1 MENDCFRNQTVGLA
15 YKKEG
20 ELLYTITY
28 FSPTG
33 NTKHVATLFQN
44 QLGADRIFPLEHINA
59 VDLPSADHLILLF
72 VIHGFNAPKPV
83 LSFAK
88 QLDPNMFKK
97 VSLIAVGC
105 NTTWVNNLASK
116 EVRTILNK
124 KGYSI
129 VLDEVIAMPLNIV
142 TKFPDSTIH
151 NLIKE
156 AEDKVKILVSKLDD
170 KSYYHQKISFKTQL
184 IHAIGK
190 IEPLASKL
198 FGLEL
203 YANKK
208 CNQCGLCVLECPA
221 KNIQMKDTGKLKF
234 GFNCMMCMRCIYN
247 CPTKAI
253 APRISK
259 FILIK
264 DGYSIQDYLSDG
276 EKK

>member
-1 MENDCFRNQTVGLA
+1 
-15 YKKEG
+15 
-20 ELLYTITY
+20 LYTIAY

-33 NTKHVATLFQN
+33 NTKHVAILFQN
-44 QLGADRIFPLEHINA
+44 HLRVDRIFPLEHINA
-59 VDLPSADHLILLF
+59 VDIPSADHLILLF

-83 LSFAK
+83 ISFAK
-88 QLDPNMFKK
+88 QLEPYKFRK

-105 NTTWVNNLASK
+105 NTTWVNDAASK

-129 VLDEVIAMPLNIV
+129 ALDEVIAMPLNII
-142 TKFPDSTIH
+142 KNFPESTIH

-156 AEDKVKILVSKLDD
+156 IEGKVIILASKLDD
-170 KSYYHQKISFKTQL
+170 ENTYHQKIPFKTQL
-184 IHAIGK
+184 IHTIGK
-190 IEPLASKL
+190 IEPFASKL

-208 CNQCGLCVLECPA
+208 CHHCGLCVLECPA
-221 KNIQMKDTGKLKF
+221 KNIQMKDTRKIKF

-253 APRISK
+253 EPRISK
-259 FILIK
+259 FIPIK
-264 DGYSIQDYLSDG
+264 NGYSIKNYLSDG
-276 EKK
+276 VNK

>member
-1 MENDCFRNQTVGLA
+1 M
-15 YKKEG
+15 
-20 ELLYTITY
+20 YTIAY

-33 NTKHVATLFQN
+33 NTKYVATLFQN
-44 QLGADRIFPLEHINA
+44 HLRVDRIFPLEHINA

-83 LSFAK
+83 ISFAK
-88 QLDPNMFKK
+88 QLGPNKFKK

-105 NTTWVNNLASK
+105 NTTWVNSSASK

-124 KGYSI
+124 NGYSI

-142 TKFPDSTIH
+142 MKFPDSTIH

-156 AEDKVKILVSKLDD
+156 AEEKVKILVSKLDD
-170 KSYYHQKISFKTQL
+170 ESYYHQKIPFKTKL

-221 KNIQMKDTGKLKF
+221 KNIQMKDTKKIKF

-247 CPTKAI
+247 CPTNAI
-253 APRISK
+253 EPRISK
-259 FILIK
+259 FIPIK
-264 DGYSIQDYLSDG
+264 NGYSIKNYLSDG
-276 EKK
+276 VKR